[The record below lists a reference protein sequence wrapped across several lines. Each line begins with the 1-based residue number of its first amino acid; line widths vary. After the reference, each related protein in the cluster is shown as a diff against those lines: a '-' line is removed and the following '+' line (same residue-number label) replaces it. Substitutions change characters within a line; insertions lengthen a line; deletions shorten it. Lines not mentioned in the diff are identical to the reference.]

1 MSKDKTLQKADV
13 KWQKTTT
20 TFHSVV
26 SVINRFQAAA
36 TCGFNLPWKTTQT
49 KEISFFLCGKCKHSF
64 LYYFLLHSWQHCINR
79 EDREFKSVSDGLR
92 PLKSLCS
99 VRLHYKFCLHYLVF
113 TFHKPVCLFQR
124 HCRAERLSCQSRL
137 CEAWRL
143 RPVEVHRG
151 RRILQG

>member
-1 MSKDKTLQKADV
+1 MTKNNNNISLGCFCYQPLSGSSNLWIQSPV
-13 KWQKTTT
+13 KK
-20 TFHSVV
+20 
-26 SVINRFQAAA
+26 
-36 TCGFNLPWKTTQT
+36 KTQT

-92 PLKSLCS
+92 PLESLCS
-99 VRLHYKFCLHYLVF
+99 VRLHHKFCLHYLVF

>member
-1 MSKDKTLQKADV
+1 MWNDKKQQQHFTRLFLLSTAFRQQQLVDSISREK
-13 KWQKTTT
+13 K
-20 TFHSVV
+20 
-26 SVINRFQAAA
+26 
-36 TCGFNLPWKTTQT
+36 TQT

>member
-1 MSKDKTLQKADV
+1 MWNDKKQQQHFTRLFLLSTAFRQQQLVDSISREK
-13 KWQKTTT
+13 K
-20 TFHSVV
+20 
-26 SVINRFQAAA
+26 
-36 TCGFNLPWKTTQT
+36 TQT

-151 RRILQG
+151 GRILQG